1 MGNYYDQY
9 SDAMHEASS
18 FVKRGGA
25 ENVFEKDDDSF
36 DDDYYTSHSAFGLG
50 RGVVSRSAKTYEE
63 TARSSGSEDSGENDS
78 RSHDDLVR
86 VYLIQM
92 GEIPLLSGK
101 EEKSFSVRIGT
112 RRKKYK
118 EHFFSSDFMIRHA
131 VKIFEKVLAGKT
143 RLDRTSEISA
153 ADLGAKTHISNLLK
167 TNIVTLRTILVRNS
181 LDFETF
187 LSLGCHSE
195 EKKATWKRIRD
206 RRIRAARLICELEMR
221 MDRLK
226 PALQRLQRIAA
237 RMMVL
242 KAVLFAAE
250 KKGLSPEQPFAKKL
264 KRLTHCSSVAQ
275 CREKLRKL
283 MELTLETP
291 GTLQKRLK
299 KNTQLAREYDE
310 AKKEFSLRNLRLVV
324 SIAKRYKNRGLGFLD
339 LIQEGNTGL
348 MKAVDKFD
356 HSKGFKFSTYA
367 TWWVRQ
373 AISRAIAE
381 FGRTIRIPAHMIETM
396 NRVMSISQ
404 DVKMKSG
411 TNADLNRIAEI
422 AGMSLHEVGTV
433 LQMNQRPVSLD
444 QSLGDF
450 DSGSF
455 GEYLEDYRLGDPLKG
470 LNCEAL
476 KSRIETVLQD
486 LSFREREIIKLRYG
500 LADGYTYTLEDIGK
514 IFSVTR
520 ERVRQIETKAVK
532 KLRHPTRSN
541 QLSGFL
547 DESLKRLDEF
557 EGPTEKT
564 TVFAK

>member
-1 MGNYYDQY
+1 MSTYFDQY
-9 SDAMHEASS
+9 SDTMHEASS
-18 FVKRGGA
+18 FADRDGD
-25 ENVFEKDDDSF
+25 ENVFERDNDSF
-36 DDDYYTSHSAFGLG
+36 DENYDANPSDFDRRRSVA
-50 RGVVSRSAKTYEE
+50 SRHAKTYEE
-63 TARSSGSEDSGENDS
+63 AERSTASDDLGENDS
-78 RSHDDLVR
+78 RSHDDLVK
-86 VYLIQM
+86 VYLVQM

-101 EEKSFSVRIGT
+101 EEKSFSVRVGM

-118 EHFFSSDFMIRHA
+118 EHFLSSDFIIRHA
-131 VKIFEKVLAGKT
+131 IKIFEKVLAGKI

-153 ADLGAKTHISNLLK
+153 ADLDAKSHISSLLK
-167 TNIVTLRTILVRNS
+167 TNIVTLRSILARNR
-181 LDFETF
+181 LDFETI
-187 LSLGCHSE
+187 LSQESSSK
-195 EKKATWKRIRD
+195 EKKAAWTRIQD
-206 RRIRAARLICELEMR
+206 RRNRAARLIAELEMR
-221 MDRLK
+221 LDRLK
-226 PALQRLQRIAA
+226 HAQQHLQRIAA

-242 KAVLFAAE
+242 RTVLSVAA
-250 KKGLSPEQPFAKKL
+250 KKGFSPEQPFAKKL
-264 KRLTHCSSVAQ
+264 RRLARCSSIVQ
-275 CREKLRKL
+275 CRKKLRKL

-299 KNTQLAREYDE
+299 KNARLARDYDE

-324 SIAKRYKNRGLGFLD
+324 SIAKRYKNRGLSFLD

-356 HSKGFKFSTYA
+356 YSKGFKFSTYA

-396 NRVMSISQ
+396 NRVLSISQ
-404 DVKMKSG
+404 DVKMESG
-411 TNADLNRIAEI
+411 TYADLNRIAEI
-422 AGMSLHEVGTV
+422 AGMSLHEVGAV
-433 LQMNQRPVSLD
+433 MQMNQRPVSLD

-450 DSGSF
+450 DSKSF
-455 GEYLEDYRLGDPLKG
+455 GEYLEDYRLGDPLKVM
-470 LNCEAL
+470 NCEAL
-476 KSRIETVLQD
+476 KSRIEAVLQD

-547 DESLKRLDEF
+547 DECLKRSDELD
-557 EGPTEKT
+557 GPTEKT